1 MRWYRRR
8 CIVTLGTLGDVLPLC
23 ALGAGLTRAGH
34 RVRVATHDQYR
45 AYVVRHGLQYS
56 AMPLDPVAL
65 FSGARGNSWLASRN
79 NPVRFM
85 AGLARVARPAI
96 PRLVDA
102 ARAACRDADA
112 VLFTP
117 LGMMAHQVAEKLGI
131 PSFLA
136 SLQPIMPTSRFP
148 SVLAPA
154 QVRLGG
160 GYNRFS
166 HLATEQAFWQPWRR
180 PVNRTR
186 REVFDLPPLPWSGI
200 GPELRRRRTPHL
212 YGFSSAVVPP
222 PADWPDWAHVTGYW
236 FPAARSLWPVPAA
249 LKDFLAAG
257 PAPVCVGFSSLK
269 VADPHALTATVVA
282 ALRRAGHRGVLLQG
296 WGALQPGRL
305 GKDMLVLASAPH
317 EYLFERV
324 AAVVHPGGAGTSAA
338 SLRAGVPSVVVPG
351 FADQFFW
358 ARRLTELGVAPP
370 PLRWRALSSER
381 LGSAI
386 SAAASGT
393 PLRQAA
399 KAARERIRAE
409 DGVDRAVTTIE
420 RYLAAA

>member
-1 MRWYRRR
+1 M
-8 CIVTLGTLGDVLPLC
+8 TLGTLGDVLPLC

-34 RVRVATHDQYR
+34 RVRVATHVHYR
-45 AYVVRHGLQYS
+45 PFVLGHGLEYA
-56 AMPLDPVAL
+56 AMPLDPAEL
-65 FSGARGNSWLASRN
+65 FSGAGGTSWLASRN
-79 NPVRFM
+79 NPLRFM

-96 PRLVDA
+96 PRLGQA

-112 VLFTP
+112 VVFTT
-117 LGMMAHQVAEKLGI
+117 LGMMAHHVGERLGI
-131 PSFLA
+131 PTFLA

-154 QVRLGG
+154 RVRLGR
-160 GYNRFS
+160 GYNRMS
-166 HLATEQAFWQPWRR
+166 HLATEQAFWQPWRGQF
-180 PVNRTR
+180 NRMR
-186 REVFDLPPLPWSGI
+186 RELLDLPPLPFSGI

-222 PADWPDWAHVTGYW
+222 PDDWPAWAHVTGFW
-236 FPAARSLWPVPAA
+236 FPATRSLWPVPPR
-249 LKDFLAAG
+249 LEEFLASG

-269 VADPHALTATVVA
+269 VGDPGALTETVIA
-282 ALRRAGHRGVLLQG
+282 ALRRAGRRGVLLQG
-296 WGALQPGRL
+296 WGALQPGRH
-305 GKDMLVLASAPH
+305 GDDMLVLGSVPH
-317 EYLFERV
+317 DYLFERV

-358 ARRLTELGVAPP
+358 ARRLRELGVAPP
-370 PLRWRALSSER
+370 PLTWRRLSPESLATSIE
-381 LGSAI
+381 LAT
-386 SAAASGT
+386 AST

-399 KAARERIRAE
+399 RAARDRIRSE

>member
-1 MRWYRRR
+1 MTV

-34 RVRVATHDQYR
+34 QVRIATHDHYR
-45 AYVVRHGLQYS
+45 AYVLGYGLEYS

-65 FSGARGNSWLASRN
+65 FSGGRGNFWLASRN
-79 NPVRFM
+79 NPLRFM
-85 AGLARVARPAI
+85 AGLVRAARPAI
-96 PRLVDA
+96 PRLIDA
-102 ARAACRDADA
+102 ASAACRNADA

-117 LGMMAHQVAEKLGI
+117 LGMIAHHVGEKLGI
-131 PSFLA
+131 PAFLA
-136 SLQPIMPTSRFP
+136 SLQPIMPTNRFP

-160 GYNRFS
+160 GYNRMS

-180 PVNRTR
+180 AFNRTR
-186 REVFDLPPLPWSGI
+186 REVLDLPPLPWSGI

-212 YGFSSAVVPP
+212 YGFSSAVVPRP
-222 PADWPDWAHVTGYW
+222 PDWPAWAHVTGYW
-236 FPAARSLWPVPAA
+236 FPAARRLWPVPAE
-249 LKDFLAAG
+249 LDEFLAAG

-269 VADPHALTATVVA
+269 VADPRALTATVVA
-282 ALRRAGHRGVLLQG
+282 ALRRAGRRGVLLQG
-296 WGALQPGRL
+296 WGALQPGRH
-305 GKDMLVLASAPH
+305 GKDMLVLDSAPH
-317 EYLFERV
+317 DYLFERV

-338 SLRAGVPSVVVPG
+338 SLRAGAPSVVVPG

-358 ARRLTELGVAPP
+358 ARRLTELGVAPA
-370 PLRWRALSSER
+370 PLRWRALSPDR

-386 SAAASGT
+386 ALAAGSAAM
-393 PLRQAA
+393 RR
-399 KAARERIRAE
+399 AARAARARIRAE
-409 DGVDRAVTTIE
+409 DGVDRAVTAIE